1 MSKEYSME
9 HITDIIANTRE
20 AAHLF
25 LSNASLC
32 DSDFN
37 GDNGYEYLWEDAEG
51 FETNADYCWS
61 IAEKEKTPRLMIEKF
76 ISLWMGKD
84 SYYVD
89 YSVEILQHE
98 EILFVSLVFVT
109 GY

>member
-1 MSKEYSME
+1 MSKEYTME
-9 HITDIIANTRE
+9 HINDVITNTEEGVKQFLFNAANY
-20 AAHLF
+20 
-25 LSNASLC
+25 

-84 SYYVD
+84 NFYVD
-89 YSVEILQHE
+89 YSIEVLQYE
-98 EILFVSLVFVT
+98 EMLFASLVFVT
-109 GY
+109 EQ

>member
-1 MSKEYSME
+1 MSRNLSME

-20 AAHLF
+20 GAQLF
-25 LSNASLC
+25 LSNAALC
-32 DSDFN
+32 DLDFN
-37 GDNGYEYLWEDAEG
+37 GENGPEYLWEDAEG
-51 FETNADYCWS
+51 FETNFDYCWS
-61 IAEKEKTPRLMIEKF
+61 IAVKEKKPRLMIEKF

-84 SYYVD
+84 SYYVN

>member
-1 MSKEYSME
+1 MSREFSMG

-20 AAHLF
+20 GAKLF
-25 LSNASLC
+25 LFIASQC
-32 DSDFN
+32 DEDFN
-37 GDNGYEYLWEDAEG
+37 GNNGPEYLWEDAEG

-84 SYYVD
+84 SYYAD

-98 EILFVSLVFVT
+98 EILFVSLAFVT
-109 GY
+109 EY

>member
-1 MSKEYSME
+1 MSREFSME
-9 HITDIIANTRE
+9 HITDIIANTKE
-20 AAHLF
+20 GAKLF
-25 LSNASLC
+25 LSIASQC
-32 DSDFN
+32 DNDFN
-37 GDNGYEYLWEDAEG
+37 GENGPEYLWEDAEG
-51 FETNADYCWS
+51 FENNFDYCWS
-61 IAEKEKTPRLMIEKF
+61 IAVKEKKPRLMIEKF

-109 GY
+109 RY

>member
-1 MSKEYSME
+1 MSKNLSME

-20 AAHLF
+20 GAKLF
-25 LSNASLC
+25 LFQAANY

-37 GDNGYEYLWEDAEG
+37 GDNGYEYLWEDAKG
-51 FETNADYCWS
+51 FETNANYCWS
-61 IAEKEKTPRLMIEKF
+61 IASREKTPRLMIEKF

-84 SYYVD
+84 SFYRD
-89 YSVEILQHE
+89 YGVEILQYE

-109 GY
+109 EG

>member
-1 MSKEYSME
+1 MSREFSMK

-20 AAHLF
+20 GAKLF
-25 LSNASLC
+25 LFQTANY

-98 EILFVSLVFVT
+98 EILFVSLAFVT

>member
-1 MSKEYSME
+1 MSREFSIE

-20 AAHLF
+20 GAKLF
-25 LSNASLC
+25 LSTAALSDN
-32 DSDFN
+32 DFN
-37 GDNGYEYLWEDAEG
+37 GENGPEYLWEDAEG
-51 FETNADYCWS
+51 FENNFDYCWS
-61 IAEKEKTPRLMIEKF
+61 IAVKEKKPRLMIEKF

-98 EILFVSLVFVT
+98 EILFVSLAFVT
-109 GY
+109 EY

>member
-1 MSKEYSME
+1 MSKNLSME
-9 HITDIIANTRE
+9 HITDIISNTTE
-20 AAHLF
+20 GAKLF
-25 LSNASLC
+25 LFDAAYY

-84 SYYVD
+84 NYYVD

-98 EILFVSLVFVT
+98 EMLFVSLAFVIR
-109 GY
+109 Y

>member
-1 MSKEYSME
+1 MSREFSME
-9 HITDIIANTRE
+9 HIADIIANTK
-20 AAHLF
+20 AGAKLF
-25 LSNASLC
+25 LFQTANY

-89 YSVEILQHE
+89 YSIEVLQHE
-98 EILFVSLVFVT
+98 EILFVSLAFATEV
-109 GY
+109 